1 MNLLLL
7 VYIVEPIDLLLVQEV
22 IIRVWHPFVVL
33 KETSSC
39 KLLNPW
45 GIGLTEINVVFL
57 LLSGI
62 LQQRIWS
69 DMIGQL
75 SERIVISS
83 SEAPLNEVSLLV
95 GVVIQH

>member
-1 MNLLLL
+1 MT
-7 VYIVEPIDLLLVQEV
+7 EV
-22 IIRVWHPFVVL
+22 
-33 KETSSC
+33 
-39 KLLNPW
+39 
-45 GIGLTEINVVFL
+45 NVVFL

-83 SEAPLNEVSLLV
+83 SKAPLNEVSLLV